1 MTPDQLQHFDE
12 LILKAVQS
20 GKQET
25 SALVADII
33 KRIEPAIE
41 KSINSNVNGKIN
53 NLTQMMSDQN
63 AAIHLHFDKVDAHMV
78 KVEEYLPYMKALA
91 SVSDGGKILGK
102 FVIFF
107 GAVGAA
113 VLAIRGWIK

>member
-1 MTPDQLQHFDE
+1 MDENKLQQ
-12 LILKAVQS
+12 IINQSLKEAHLMGLQS

-25 SALVADII
+25 SGLVDQII
-33 KRIEPAIE
+33 HKMEDKLDTAIHRGIETH
-41 KSINSNVNGKIN
+41 VNGKIKAID
-53 NLTQMMSDQN
+53 TKIDAYIKSD
-63 AAIHLHFDKVDAHMV
+63 LEWKED
-78 KVEEYLPYMKALA
+78 YTPYIKGLA
-91 SVSDGGKILGK
+91 SVSDGGRILGK